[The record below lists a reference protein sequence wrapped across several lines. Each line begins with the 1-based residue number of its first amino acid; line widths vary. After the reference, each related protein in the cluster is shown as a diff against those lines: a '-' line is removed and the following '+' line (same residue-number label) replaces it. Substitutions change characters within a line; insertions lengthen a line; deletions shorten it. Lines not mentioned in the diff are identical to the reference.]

1 MGEKM
6 RKKSEQ
12 LKLELE
18 EHIKNNNLVGG
29 SQLPSEYDLMKLFEV
44 SRAQIRA
51 VTQLLV
57 EEGVLK
63 RKKGVGTFVC
73 DDRVNNSLSAKW
85 GLKNE
90 VIKLGYELLTKECSI
105 ELVDIKLS
113 DTQVANT
120 YLIKRIRLID
130 NIPYVTSHC
139 YVASELDLTKYTH
152 EVSNSLYELLD
163 RNNYYIDYFSDEISV
178 CNANFEVVESLNL
191 ITDSK
196 VIKKKR
202 EAYNIQGQRIEYSNS
217 YFNPDYYKFEISI
230 TNEGKIK

>member
-1 MGEKM
+1 M